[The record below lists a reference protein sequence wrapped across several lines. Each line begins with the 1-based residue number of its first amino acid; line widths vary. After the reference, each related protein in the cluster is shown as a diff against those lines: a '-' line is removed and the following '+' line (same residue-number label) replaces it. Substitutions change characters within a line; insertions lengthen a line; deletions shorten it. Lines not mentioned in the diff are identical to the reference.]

1 MLLVGVG
8 GLYAEVLAD
17 VAVALAP
24 VSADEAEGL
33 IRSLRAAPLLE
44 GTRGRRPLDL
54 AAAAR
59 AAAALSH
66 VAASRANLQEIEI
79 DPLLVTPTGA
89 LGLDARVVL
98 SA

>member
-33 IRSLRAAPLLE
+33 IRSLRAAPFVGVVLCVNPGCHCGLPE
-44 GTRGRRPLDL
+44 CACAGDEAYRHQWTEEQWWLRLGADDL
-54 AAAAR
+54 ADVDA
-59 AAAALSH
+59 
-66 VAASRANLQEIEI
+66 I
-79 DPLLVTPTGA
+79 
-89 LGLDARVVL
+89 LDARFVR
-98 SA
+98 